1 MGISWIYHHLLP
13 GGFGGPGWLLNW
25 GNCVICSFFFWKI
38 RLFGEI
44 FSKSQV
50 GVNIRFFCENCS
62 LNIWVYVGYS
72 PVPKQPEK
80 LKNCSAGSW
89 DWGEVNMFFFKCP
102 SFLFPKWIYRQDL
115 TSISTLVQEKNK
127 WTIVQNI
134 ISFGVNDG
142 STIFPLLQN
151 VAFLSLALAVVTSG
165 CLWPKP
171 KAIPWIPK
179 GHPA

>member
-1 MGISWIYHHLLP
+1 MGMVWHLQP
-13 GGFGGPGWLLNW
+13 GGRGRLIVKLGWVLCYL
-25 GNCVICSFFFWKI
+25 FFLSVSDKFVFLEKSSPNPKLVWTSD
-38 RLFGEI
+38 
-44 FSKSQV
+44 FSVKTAHS
-50 GVNIRFFCENCS
+50 
-62 LNIWVYVGYS
+62 IWVHVGYS

-142 STIFPLLQN
+142 STIFPLLQS
-151 VAFLSLALAVVTSG
+151 VAFLSLALTVVTSG

-179 GHPA
+179 GHLA

>member
-1 MGISWIYHHLLP
+1 MGMVWHLQP
-13 GGFGGPGWLLNW
+13 GGFDRPLLLNW
-25 GNCVICSFFFWKI
+25 VLCYLFFLVSEKFVFLEKSSPNPKLVWTSKFSVKI
-38 RLFGEI
+38 AH
-44 FSKSQV
+44 S
-50 GVNIRFFCENCS
+50 
-62 LNIWVYVGYS
+62 IWVYVGYS

-102 SFLFPKWIYRQDL
+102 SFLFSKWIYWQDL

-151 VAFLSLALAVVTSG
+151 VAFLSLKLTVVTSG

-171 KAIPWIPK
+171 KGIPWIPK